1 MHLLFA
7 DGGPRNN
14 FVEALDPVQPY
25 ATFLKCFTIQAA
37 FPAKKKYIFSSS
49 CEFFSALPHNT
60 VLPGTM
66 RVAVVGS
73 PVSLLWF
80 HSESLCRGLLTG
92 SQEVICHHLNL
103 TLKRLHCMCITR
115 SCRTVALGSPLIWMY
130 HSLQWYCPLHA
141 TGGNLF
147 ASATACTALISYISL
162 VR

>member
-1 MHLLFA
+1 MGVLGIILWRLWILYSHMLHFLNVLQYKLLS
-7 DGGPRNN
+7 
-14 FVEALDPVQPY
+14 QP
-25 ATFLKCFTIQAA
+25 
-37 FPAKKKYIFSSS
+37 KKKKIFSSS
-49 CEFFSALPHNT
+49 CEIFSALPHNT

-162 VR
+162 VK